1 MRPWK
6 SIVSIHFLS
15 NNCDKYSKIR
25 LTESYG
31 NVISLAKELAING
44 VKELAING
52 VKELA
57 IGVVKELAIG
67 LVKEL
72 AIDDI
77 IQDIEFVKDYL
88 RWVSL
93 QTDN

>member
-1 MRPWK
+1 
-6 SIVSIHFLS
+6 
-15 NNCDKYSKIR
+15 

-31 NVISLAKELAING
+31 NVISLAKEL
-44 VKELAING
+44 V
-52 VKELA
+52 
-57 IGVVKELAIG
+57 IGVAKELAIG

-93 QTDN
+93 QTHN